1 MLLCLNSTIELNL
14 LFVTTL
20 LQQTIMGMPIRTDKL
35 QSKSFF
41 PTLYDNLG
49 NLTLTDEDKLLF

>member
-1 MLLCLNSTIELNL
+1 MLLCLNTTIELNL

-20 LQQTIMGMPIRTDKL
+20 LQQTVMGMPIRTDKL

-41 PTLYDNLG
+41 PPLYDNLG
-49 NLTLTDEDKLLF
+49 NLTLTDKDKLLF